1 MWAVMRRGAENAV
14 NAYCEPDDDADSHEV
29 ARLRSAAHAAIHLA
43 MIIDRIAA
51 MRKDGTVEV
60 NTVLTVQPRLAI

>member
-1 MWAVMRRGAENAV
+1 ALTAFSAFLT
-14 NAYCEPDDDADSHEV
+14 A
-29 ARLRSAAHAAIHLA
+29 ARTGRCGEARM
-43 MIIDRIAA
+43 MIIDTIAA